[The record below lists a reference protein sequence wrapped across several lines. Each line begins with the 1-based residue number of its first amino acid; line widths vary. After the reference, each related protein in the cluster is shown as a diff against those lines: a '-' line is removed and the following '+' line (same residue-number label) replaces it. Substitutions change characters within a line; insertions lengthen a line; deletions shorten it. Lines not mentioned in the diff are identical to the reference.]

1 MADNPD
7 FDRLGDLLPAA
18 DEAAA
23 PSAGAARGAGGGRSA
38 FSPQDTGSAALAADL
53 NRRLAAVWADAVGAE
68 VAGNAR
74 PVQLRDGR
82 LVVTTSSSAWAQTLQ
97 LMSEMVIA
105 RLNERLGVGA
115 VEKAVFRHAG
125 WEDFSPS
132 AGGKTPPGR
141 GPRGRDGRDARAAAP
156 STPGPTRAAEPPAP
170 DGRPAPLGGDLA
182 GFSDEEKQA
191 LADLEL
197 LPLPPS
203 AKDTIRDAMKAG
215 FVRAKQDSG
224 RS

>member
-1 MADNPD
+1 MADKPD

-18 DEAAA
+18 NEAAA
-23 PSAGAARGAGGGRSA
+23 SSVEAAPGTGGRAPDAGAVSR
-38 FSPQDTGSAALAADL
+38 AADL
-53 NRRLAAVWADAVGAE
+53 NQRLATVWADAVGAE

-105 RLNERLGVGA
+105 RLNDRLGEQA

-125 WEDFSPS
+125 WEMPAAGPS
-132 AGGKTPPGR
+132 ALT
-141 GPRGRDGRDARAAAP
+141 GPSASP
-156 STPGPTRAAEPPAP
+156 PTRAVE
-170 DGRPAPLGGDLA
+170 RPAPVRSPVVVRDGTA
-182 GFSDEEKQA
+182 GFSEEEKQA

-197 LPLPPS
+197 LPLSPS
-203 AKDTIRDAMKAG
+203 VKDTIREAMKAG
-215 FVRAKQDSG
+215 FVRARQDFG

>member
-1 MADNPD
+1 MADKQD

-18 DEAAA
+18 SEALPTANEAA
-23 PSAGAARGAGGGRSA
+23 PSRTPAGAAAHAGAAG
-38 FSPQDTGSAALAADL
+38 DTGARAAAADL
-53 NRRLAAVWADAVGAE
+53 MNRRLAAVWADVVGAE

-105 RLNERLGVGA
+105 RLNERLGERA

-125 WEDFSPS
+125 WEDFSPR
-132 AGGKTPPGR
+132 AGG
-141 GPRGRDGRDARAAAP
+141 GRDTPAAAP
-156 STPGPTRAAEPPAP
+156 SASPQSRAAGPPAAAGP
-170 DGRPAPLGGDLA
+170 VPAGDDLA
-182 GFSDEEKQA
+182 GFSHQEKQA
-191 LADLEL
+191 LADLERL
-197 LPLPPS
+197 ALSPS
-203 AKDTIRDAMKAG
+203 VKDTIRDAMKAG
-215 FVRAKQDSG
+215 FVRARQDSG